1 MTKELLKKIIISE
14 NIKYIKLQFTDMLGF
29 LKSIEIPAEKIDK
42 ALDNEI
48 IFDGSSIT
56 GFSKINDADMYL
68 YPDLN
73 TWLILE
79 MESKKEYKVG
89 RLLCDVYTSN
99 KTHFESDP
107 RSILKNCIQK
117 MRDLKIGEYFNVGLE
132 PEFFLFKLDENN
144 TPILEHTDDSGYF
157 GTPSIDTSSLVRR
170 EIMYELQKLGFNMEV
185 SHHEVSRSQHEVN
198 FEYSNA
204 LKTCDKL
211 QTFKVL
217 VKAVAKKYNMHAN
230 FMPKPLKGMNG
241 NGMHVNCSIA
251 DKNNNNLF
259 YDSSKENGL
268 SELAIHFINGVLKH
282 AKDISLL
289 TNSTINSFKRLVPG
303 YEAPCYI
310 AWSDSNRSTMIRIP
324 AANDKAKRVE
334 VRSVD
339 STSNPYLALSAILMA
354 GIDGILTKETT
365 HQSIKKNLF
374 SLSEEERKNLSIEN
388 LPTDLKEALNFFR
401 NSDLIKKV
409 FGNDI
414 IDKFITIKEKE
425 WKDYVSEITDWEI
438 KKYFN
443 YY

>member
-1 MTKELLKKIIISE
+1 
-14 NIKYIKLQFTDMLGF
+14 
-29 LKSIEIPAEKIDK
+29 
-42 ALDNEI
+42 
-48 IFDGSSIT
+48 
-56 GFSKINDADMYL
+56 
-68 YPDLN
+68 
-73 TWLILE
+73 
-79 MESKKEYKVG
+79 
-89 RLLCDVYTSN
+89 
-99 KTHFESDP
+99 
-107 RSILKNCIQK
+107 
-117 MRDLKIGEYFNVGLE
+117 
-132 PEFFLFKLDENN
+132 
-144 TPILEHTDDSGYF
+144 
-157 GTPSIDTSSLVRR
+157 
-170 EIMYELQKLGFNMEV
+170 
-185 SHHEVSRSQHEVN
+185 
-198 FEYSNA
+198 
-204 LKTCDKL
+204 
-211 QTFKVL
+211 
-217 VKAVAKKYNMHAN
+217 
-230 FMPKPLKGMNG
+230 MPKPLKGMNG

-251 DKNNNNLF
+251 DKNNDNLF